1 MLYNI
6 YYIYSYY
13 NYIYYF
19 GSFYYGLRVSYDT
32 YNTVSYMYNLIPY
45 NSKKINNDITVE
57 LFEIQ
62 EKDEWIFLDI
72 YK

>member
-1 MLYNI
+1 
-6 YYIYSYY
+6 
-13 NYIYYF
+13 
-19 GSFYYGLRVSYDT
+19 
-32 YNTVSYMYNLIPY
+32 MYNLIPY
-45 NSKKINNDITVE
+45 NSKNINNDITVE